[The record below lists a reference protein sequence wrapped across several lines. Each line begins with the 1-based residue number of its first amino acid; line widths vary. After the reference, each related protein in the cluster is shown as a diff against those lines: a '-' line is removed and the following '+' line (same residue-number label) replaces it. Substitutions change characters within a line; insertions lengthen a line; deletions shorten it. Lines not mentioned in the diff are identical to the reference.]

1 MKGTAAPSAA
11 GDCMM
16 EPKKL
21 IGMVIA
27 AVLLIV
33 ALTLVG
39 QVLTLMPQV

>member
-1 MKGTAAPSAA
+1 
-11 GDCMM
+11 MM

-33 ALTLVG
+33 ALTLGG
-39 QVLTLMPQV
+39 QVLTLMPQVQEEMRTTPT